1 MMAASKGRRLARWA
15 PELAVAAALVILPFG
30 FVAVSGSADLLTRIL
45 IWGIFGL
52 GFDLLFGRTGLLSFG
67 QAAFYGCGGFV
78 TAYLLTSGTLDS
90 VWLAMAAGIA
100 AAAAFSLFV
109 GFLALRRVGIYFA
122 MITLA
127 FGELSYFLENS
138 PLSNWT
144 GGENGLPGVPAPAI
158 DLGALHYSFAG
169 SWPSYQLVAGFYF
182 LGFVFA
188 RFVVRSPVGAVLTAI
203 QQNPERTAA
212 LGHDVARYK
221 LAVFVLAAIFA
232 GCGGALL
239 GIFQSYMPP
248 DAFALDTSGQLVI
261 QTVIGGAGTL
271 IGPAV
276 GAAIWLSLRDVLQQ
290 VPAVGDLWKFVLG
303 FVFVVLVTFLPNGIV
318 GTVVRWWTHLRA
330 RSRAEVTVDTAARGA
345 PDSAKPAAAAAH
357 EALLAPV
364 ARLAAPGSSATA
376 FALEA
381 RDVCKAYGGIRAVD
395 GISLALPRGCFHAI
409 IGPNGAGK
417 STFLRLLKR
426 EETVD
431 SGAILMHGIDITSS
445 DVAAAYQYGL
455 SKSYQI
461 NQLFAQL
468 TVRQNLRIGALG
480 RQRGRL
486 RLDIFRSAD
495 SFAEV
500 EAIVAALISELGLA
514 ACADLVVNTLP
525 YGEKRRLELGLALAS
540 RPSVLLLD
548 EPLAGL
554 SPAEREDVKQ
564 LIRNLRKGRTIVLV
578 EHDMDAVFELAERIT
593 VLHEGHTLVEG
604 TPQEISGDLRVKEAY
619 LGGMAVP

>member
-1 MMAASKGRRLARWA
+1 MISAADGRRLARWL
-15 PELAVAAALVILPFG
+15 PELAMAVALVVLPFG
-30 FVAVSGSADLLTRIL
+30 FDAWLGSADLFTRIL

-67 QAAFYGCGGFV
+67 QAAFYGTGGFV
-78 TAYLLTSGTLDS
+78 TAYLLTSGSLAN
-90 VWLAMAAGIA
+90 VWLAMAVGIA
-100 AAAAFSLFV
+100 AASAFSVVV
-109 GFLALRRVGIYFA
+109 GFLALRRIGIYFA

-144 GGENGLPGVPAPAI
+144 GGENGLPGVPAPTI
-158 DLGALHYSFAG
+158 DLAGLHYSFAG

-182 LGFVFA
+182 IGFVFA
-188 RFVVRSPVGAVLTAI
+188 RCVVLSPVGAVLTAI
-203 QQNPERTAA
+203 QQNPERAAA
-212 LGHDVARYK
+212 LGHDIGAYK
-221 LAVFVLAAIFA
+221 LAVFVLAAAFA

-271 IGPAV
+271 IGPTV

-290 VPAVGDLWKFVLG
+290 VPAIGDLWKFILG

-318 GTVVRWWTHLRA
+318 GAIMRWLLQLWPR
-330 RSRAEVTVDTAARGA
+330 
-345 PDSAKPAAAAAH
+345 KPAAAGAASAAGDAAAR
-357 EALLAPV
+357 ERLLAPL
-364 ARLAAPGSSATA
+364 RGSAALGAKAPD

-381 RDVCKAYGGIRAVD
+381 RDIRKAYGGIRAVD
-395 GISLALPRGCFHAI
+395 GVSLALREGACHAV

-426 EETVD
+426 EESVD
-431 SGAILMHGIDITSS
+431 SGEILLHGADITTA
-445 DVAAAYQYGL
+445 DVTAAYQYGL
-455 SKSYQI
+455 AKSYQI
-461 NQLFAQL
+461 NQLFPQL
-468 TVRQNLRIGALG
+468 TARQNLRIGALG
-480 RQRGRL
+480 RQRGRW
-486 RLDIFRSAD
+486 RLDVFRSAEG
-495 SFAEV
+495 FAKV
-500 EAIVAALISELGLA
+500 EAVVSALLEELDLN

-540 RPSVLLLD
+540 QPSVLLLD

-554 SPAEREDVKQ
+554 SPSEREGVKH
-564 LIRNLRKGRTIVLV
+564 LIRKLGKGRTIVLV

-593 VLHEGHTLVEG
+593 VLHEGRVLAEG
-604 TPQEISGDLRVKEAY
+604 TPKDITGDPLVRQAY
-619 LGGMAVP
+619 LGGMAP